1 MSKYVSFKEFY
12 YRYNN
17 TKKLLNPSFIV
28 TCTYLNKA
36 KLVKILILK
45 IVNKNKM
52 HSVSA
57 KYKSVGQ
64 KILQKYL
71 FQLYV
76 KRKQINFKTK
86 TKNPYTTT

>member
-12 YRYNN
+12 NRYNN

-36 KLVKILILK
+36 KLVKTLILK

-52 HSVSA
+52 HSVPA

-71 FQLYV
+71 FSYMLSE
-76 KRKQINFKTK
+76 KK
-86 TKNPYTTT
+86 